1 MSTFDNIIW
10 WYGVVLFSISVTLF
24 YGGLAFMVFQYLKEK
39 FKK

>member
-10 WYGVVLFSISVTLF
+10 WYGVILMGVASTFF
-24 YGGLAFMVFQYLKEK
+24 YGGLAYMVFLYFKEK